1 MLKAYLGERR
11 EIYSKVQ
18 MERLALNR
26 TNSFA
31 EQKTKL
37 RVNAVAGKSMTQ
49 THSWLNSL
57 KTSQTHFFSLSENR

>member
-1 MLKAYLGERR
+1 
-11 EIYSKVQ
+11 

-26 TNSFA
+26 TKSFA

-49 THSWLNSL
+49 PTPHSWLNSL
-57 KTSQTHFFSLSENR
+57 KTSQTNFFSLSEN